1 MRGRYAR
8 VAPLYDLLDSPFEPI
23 YAGGRQVIGESSQ
36 GLTLEVGAGTGKNFA
51 YYPAEARVV
60 ALDMSWAMLNRARR
74 RIRPAIRGV
83 LIGDLAH
90 LPLLDASVD
99 TVTGSFVCCVQTD
112 PGWAAREIRRVLRTG
127 GRAVLMEYQ
136 LPATGWLR
144 WLLQALQPLLGAVYG
159 VSWQHE
165 VQTTLRATGL
175 QIVEVR
181 PDWRPLL
188 VVIVAAAPSRT

>member
-1 MRGRYAR
+1 MRGRYGR

-23 YAGGRQVIGESSQ
+23 YARGRRMIAESSQ

-51 YYPAEARVV
+51 YYPHEARVV
-60 ALDMSWAMLNRARR
+60 ALDLSWNMLNRARR

-99 TVTGSFVCCVQTD
+99 TVTGCFVCCVQTD
-112 PGWAAREIRRVLRTG
+112 PDRAAREIRRVLSPG

-136 LPATGWLR
+136 LPASGWLR
-144 WLLQALQPLLGAVYG
+144 WPLQALQPLLSVVYG

-165 VQTTLRATGL
+165 VQTTIRAAGL
-175 QIVEVR
+175 QIVEVK
-181 PDWRPLL
+181 LS
-188 VVIVAAAPSRT
+188 SRC